1 MRHNQLSI
9 TKRGAGEPRDEARAH
24 LGSGAQRGPACGD
37 TAAPFAYLSEASNNL
52 IHTNYSPKSSPA
64 RVSGRLSLVFQEGL
78 SLLEFDSFMACASHV
93 FGLFFHRERAVYGRR

>member
-52 IHTNYSPKSSPA
+52 IHRNNSPSQA
-64 RVSGRLSLVFQEGL
+64 QRGFAG
-78 SLLEFDSFMACASHV
+78 D
-93 FGLFFHRERAVYGRR
+93 